1 VVIARSGMTA
11 RFPAR
16 FTLVLAAN
24 PCPCAKAATSGA
36 ACTCTPVMR
45 RRYMARL
52 SGPLLDRVDV
62 KVELLPVGRAELLSD
77 SQLAEP
83 SSVVAGRVREAR
95 LRAGRRLHG
104 TPWRLNAEVPGSEL
118 RRSYRPAGG
127 ALAPLERA
135 MDLGQ
140 VSARGTDRI
149 IRMSWT
155 LADLAGLPRPGRDQ
169 ISAGLALWL
178 GSGL

>member
-1 VVIARSGMTA
+1 
-11 RFPAR
+11 
-16 FTLVLAAN
+16 
-24 PCPCAKAATSGA
+24 
-36 ACTCTPVMR
+36 
-45 RRYMARL
+45 MARL